1 MCGMESY
8 EFTLINI
15 YAVKKCNKNYFDC
28 SFFFLPCVECNWR
41 MLMCWRVVLA
51 FIDSVESFQFV
62 KILLLFGYI
71 NRNTSSSGSTFH
83 TEITRKYCCCT
94 KMMTKGANILFCLD
108 SKQWAH
114 SSFSQPLS
122 IALSLYRFL
131 VLALAVFEKQT
142 TVAIKY
148 ECEKWSCVC
157 VLFLLR
163 LVLFYFV

>member
-1 MCGMESY
+1 MQ
-8 EFTLINI
+8 
-15 YAVKKCNKNYFDC
+15 
-28 SFFFLPCVECNWR
+28 FFFPCVECNWR

-94 KMMTKGANILFCLD
+94 KLMTKGANILFCLD

-122 IALSLYRFL
+122 IALPFSRSRFSSVRKANNSRHKIRMWEMKL
-131 VLALAVFEKQT
+131 CMCVVLTTAV
-142 TVAIKY
+142 V
-148 ECEKWSCVC
+148 
-157 VLFLLR
+157 VLFCLNKNADH
-163 LVLFYFV
+163 